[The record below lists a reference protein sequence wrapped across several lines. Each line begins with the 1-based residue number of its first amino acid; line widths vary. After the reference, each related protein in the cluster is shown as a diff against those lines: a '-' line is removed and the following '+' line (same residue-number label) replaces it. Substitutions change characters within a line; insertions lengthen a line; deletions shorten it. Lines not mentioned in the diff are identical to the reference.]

1 MTEKGEIKFDSFD
14 FLIILILK
22 KNVDTQTNR
31 QTDMQTNRQT
41 FGPIEATCH
50 RLKTDGHIHLKK
62 TLDMRGGTCC
72 VTHG

>member
-14 FLIILILK
+14 FLILLILK
-22 KNVDTQTNR
+22 KNVYTQTNR
-31 QTDMQTNRQT
+31 QTDMQTNRQ
-41 FGPIEATCH
+41 IEATCH